1 MKRRDYLKTCLTLV
15 TSLLCLNKQEK
26 AFSDITKVT
35 ASINPEL
42 PNHYYNGP
50 ITAVMVQCE
59 KRLHLSDLY
68 KRAYVGNEGRIT
80 TQDNNR
86 VPIGTIIAYSENM
99 NPCVCMVHLNES

>member
-1 MKRRDYLKTCLTLV
+1 MKRRDYIKTCLALV
-15 TSLLCLNKQEK
+15 ASLLCLNKQEK

-42 PNHYYNGP
+42 PNIGNKAP
-50 ITAVMVQCE
+50 CE
-59 KRLHLSDLY
+59 KQLHLSDLY
-68 KRAYVGNEGRIT
+68 KQAYVNHEGRIT
-80 TQDNNR
+80 IQDNNR

>member
-1 MKRRDYLKTCLTLV
+1 MKRRDYIKTCLALV

-35 ASINPEL
+35 TSISPEL
-42 PNHYYNGP
+42 PKLGNNGP
-50 ITAVMVQCE
+50 IMAVMVQCE
-59 KRLHLSDLY
+59 KQLHSSDLY
-68 KRAYVGNEGRIT
+68 KQAYVSNEGRIT

-86 VPIGTIIAYSENM
+86 VPIGTIIAYSESV